1 MRRIGWAVVMAM
13 AAFGVVARDA
23 GPKPIDVAALAI
35 KHETFTLDN
44 GLRVVVHEDHSVP
57 LVAVNFWYHVGSR
70 NEKRGRTGFAH
81 LFEHFFF
88 NGSEHYPHGFREAMD
103 DLGANNRNGTTNTDR
118 TNFFEDV
125 PTSALERTLYLEAD
139 RMGFLAGNLSPEML
153 ERERGVV
160 QNEKRQGENQPYG
173 RVFSR
178 LVEQMYPYSHPYS
191 WSTIGSMDD
200 LNAASMDDIKD
211 WYASWY
217 GPNNAVLALAGD
229 ISVDEAKR
237 LVGKYFGGIA
247 PGQPVAKLKAW
258 VPALDADIRDAM
270 EDRVPQTRIVRA
282 WHVPQAGTHDLHALE
297 LYAGLLSG
305 SESSPLDKR
314 LVFGQQLATSIAAF
328 AWGSELS
335 GILMVQAD
343 VKPGVDPNAVERE
356 IDAVIAETLSQ
367 PIHAAD
373 LDRARTRYLA
383 DFARGIERLGG
394 FGGRADILAEHL
406 TQFDRA
412 DAYLDRLKDLNTIDA
427 DTVQRT
433 AKHWLG
439 RHHYTLTVTPFAEL
453 SATKDDLDRT
463 QLPALGT
470 PPDVRFPE
478 VQRATLANGLN
489 LVLMERHAAPLVNMV
504 LAVDAGVAA
513 DAPDA
518 RGTGRFAMDLLLKG
532 TTQRDAFALAD
543 ARDALGA
550 VISVNHGLDQSLLQ
564 LNALKPNL
572 TASIDL
578 FAEIAR
584 MPSFPADMIEVQRK
598 QQLAAIAQQMANP
611 MGMAQRAAAP
621 LLFGADH
628 PYAQAQGGLGDD
640 KVVQQLSRDALAHWH
655 QRWFVP
661 GNATLIVAG
670 DVTLDE
676 LKAQAE
682 RAFGDWSGAT
692 PPAKAMTAAQSSGTG
707 KVYLIDKPAAPQ
719 SLIFAAHVAA
729 NGARPDDLALETVMR
744 NFGGMATSRLNRNL
758 RLDKHWSYGT
768 MGGISGAR
776 GPRLFNVIAPVQT
789 DKTKEA
795 MIEVKREIDGV
806 AGARPLAGEELD
818 SILRSQVSRLPGRF
832 ETLDSLLMAGLDLV
846 NQGRDPRYYTDY
858 AAQLRQL
865 GGDALNAAATEVVK
879 PDQLTWIVV
888 GDLKQIEA
896 GVRELG
902 YGEVVRTDP
911 AR

>member
-1 MRRIGWAVVMAM
+1 MRIGWAVVMVM
-13 AAFGVVARDA
+13 AAFGVAAKDA

-35 KHETFTLDN
+35 EHETFTLDN

-70 NEKRGRTGFAH
+70 NEQRGRTGFAH

-139 RMGFLAGNLSPEML
+139 RMGFLAGNLSAEML

-173 RVFSR
+173 RSFDR
-178 LVEQMYPYSHPYS
+178 MVETMYPYSHPYS

-200 LNAASMDDIKD
+200 LNAATLDDIKR

-229 ISVDEAKR
+229 ISVAEAKR

-247 PGQPVAKLKAW
+247 PGQPIAKLKAW
-258 VPALDADIRDAM
+258 VPTLDADIREHM
-270 EDRVPQTRIVRA
+270 EDRVPQTRILRA
-282 WHVPQAGTHDLHALE
+282 WHIPQAGTRDLHALE

-305 SESSPLDKR
+305 SDSSPLDKR
-314 LVFGQQLATSIAAF
+314 LVFGQQLATSVAAF
-328 AWGSELS
+328 AWGQELS
-335 GILMVQAD
+335 GLLIVQAD
-343 VKPGVDPNAVERE
+343 VKPGVDPATVERE
-356 IDAVIAETLSQ
+356 IDAVIAETLAK
-367 PIHAAD
+367 PIGGAE

-412 DAYLDRLKDLNTIDA
+412 DAYLDRLKDLNAIDA
-427 DTVQRT
+427 GEVQRVAT
-433 AKHWLG
+433 QWLG
-439 RHHYTLTVTPFAEL
+439 RHHYTLTVAPFAEL
-453 SATKDDLDRT
+453 KAVTNDLDRT

-470 PPDVRFPE
+470 PPDVRFPD
-478 VQRATLANGLN
+478 VQRATLSNGLN

-532 TTQRDAFALAD
+532 TAKRDAFALAD

-572 TASIDL
+572 AASIDL

-584 MPSFPADMIEVQRK
+584 APSFPAEMIEVQRK
-598 QQLAAIAQQMANP
+598 QQLASIAQQRANP
-611 MGMAQRAAAP
+611 IGMAQRAAAP
-621 LLFGADH
+621 LLFGTDH
-628 PYAQAQGGLGDD
+628 SYGQAAGGFGDTA
-640 KVVQQLSRDALAHWH
+640 VVQSLSRDALAQWH
-655 QRWFVP
+655 ARWFVP
-661 GNATLIVAG
+661 GNATLVVAG
-670 DVTLDE
+670 DVTMDE

-682 RAFGDWSGAT
+682 RAFGDWSGSMPAAKSIGTAT
-692 PPAKAMTAAQSSGTG
+692 SSGTG
-707 KVYLIDKPAAPQ
+707 KVYLIDKPGAPQ
-719 SLIFAAHVAA
+719 SLIFAGHVAA

-768 MGGISGAR
+768 MGGLQAAR
-776 GPRLFNVIAPVQT
+776 GPRLFTVMAPVQT
-789 DKTKEA
+789 DKTMES
-795 MIEVKREIDGV
+795 MIEVKREIDGL

-832 ETLDSLLMAGLDLV
+832 ETLDSLLMAGLDIV
-846 NQGRDPRYYTDY
+846 NMGRDARYYTDY

-865 GGDALNAAATEVVK
+865 DGNALNAAATATVK
-879 PDQLTWIVV
+879 PQQLTWIVV

-902 YGEVVRTDP
+902 YGEVVMIDVP
-911 AR
+911 

>member
-1 MRRIGWAVVMAM
+1 MRRVMWAMVLGASAL
-13 AAFGVVARDA
+13 AAGAKEA
-23 GPKPIDVAALAI
+23 APKPIDVAALAI
-35 KHETFTLDN
+35 EHETFTLDN
-44 GLRVVVHEDHSVP
+44 GLRVVVHEDRSVP

-173 RVFSR
+173 RVFTR
-178 LVEQMYPYSHPYS
+178 VVEQMYPYSHPYS

-229 ISVDEAKR
+229 IDVDEAKH

-258 VPALDADIRDAM
+258 VPALDADLRDHM

-282 WHVPQAGTHDLHALE
+282 WHIPQAGTRDLHALE

-305 SESSPLDKR
+305 SDSSPLDKR
-314 LVFGQQLATSIAAF
+314 LVFGQQLATSVAAF

-343 VKPGVDPNAVERE
+343 VKPGIDPAAVERE
-356 IDAVIAETLSQ
+356 IEAVIAETLSQ
-367 PIHAAD
+367 PIDAAE
-373 LDRARTRYLA
+373 LDRARTRELA
-383 DFARGIERLGG
+383 TFARGIERLGG

-412 DAYLDRLKDLNTIDA
+412 DAYLDRLRDLNSIPAA
-427 DTVQRT
+427 DVQRI

-439 RHHYTLTVTPFAEL
+439 RHHYTLTVAPFADL
-453 SATKDDLDRT
+453 KAVKDDLDRT

-470 PPDVRFPE
+470 PPDVRFPD
-478 VQRATLANGLN
+478 VQRATLGNGLN
-489 LVLMERHAAPLVNMV
+489 LVLMERHAAPLVNLV

-532 TTQRDAFALAD
+532 TTRRDAFALAD

-572 TASIDL
+572 AASIDL
-578 FAEIAR
+578 FAEVAR
-584 MPSFPADMIEVQRK
+584 TPSFPADMVEVQRK
-598 QQLAAIAQQMANP
+598 QQLSTIAQQRANP

-621 LLFGADH
+621 LLFGAEH
-628 PYAQAQGGLGDD
+628 PYGQASGGFGDAA
-640 KVVQQLSRDALAHWH
+640 VVQGLSRDALAAWH

-661 GNATLIVAG
+661 GNATLVVAG
-670 DVTLDE
+670 DVTMEE
-676 LKAQAE
+676 LKALAE
-682 RAFGDWSGAT
+682 RAFGDWSGT
-692 PPAKAMTAAQSSGTG
+692 MPAAKSMRAAQSSGTG
-707 KVYLIDKPAAPQ
+707 KVYLIDKPGAPQ
-719 SLIFAAHVAA
+719 SLIFAGHVAA
-729 NGARPDDLALETVMR
+729 SGARPDDLALETVMR

-768 MGGISGAR
+768 MGGIGSAR

-789 DKTKEA
+789 DKTREA
-795 MIEVKREIDGV
+795 MLEVKREIEGV

-832 ETLDSLLMAGLDLV
+832 ETLDSLLIAGLDLI
-846 NQGRDPRYYTDY
+846 NLGRDARYYTEY
-858 AAQLRQL
+858 APQLRQL
-865 GGDALNAAATEVVK
+865 GGDTLNAAAADVVK
-879 PDQLTWIVV
+879 PERLTWIVV
-888 GDLKQIEA
+888 GDLKLIEA

-902 YGEVVRTDP
+902 FGEVMTIAAP
-911 AR
+911 

>member
-1 MRRIGWAVVMAM
+1 MRRVMLAVVLGACAL
-13 AAFGVVARDA
+13 AAAA
-23 GPKPIDVAALAI
+23 KEAAPKPIDVAALAI

-44 GLRVVVHEDHSVP
+44 GLRVVVHEDRSVP
-57 LVAVNFWYHVGSR
+57 LVAVNLWYHVGSR

-139 RMGFLAGNLSPEML
+139 RMGFLAGNLSAEML

-200 LNAASMDDIKD
+200 LDAATMDDIKD

-229 ISVDEAKR
+229 ISVDEAKQM
-237 LVGKYFGGIA
+237 VGKYFGGIA
-247 PGQPVAKLKAW
+247 PGQPMAKLKAW
-258 VPALDADIRDAM
+258 VPSLDADVRDHI

-282 WHVPQAGTHDLHALE
+282 WHVPQAGTRDLHALE

-314 LVFGQQLATSIAAF
+314 LVFGKQLATSVAAF
-328 AWGSELS
+328 AWGQELA
-335 GILMVQAD
+335 GLLLVQVD
-343 VKPGVDPNAVERE
+343 VKAGADPAEAERE
-356 IDAVIAETLSQ
+356 LDAVIAETLAQ
-367 PIHAAD
+367 PIDAAE

-412 DAYLDRLKDLNTIDA
+412 DAYLDRLKDLNTIAAA
-427 DTVQRT
+427 DVQRV

-439 RHHYTLTVTPFAEL
+439 RHHYTLTVAPFASL
-453 SATKDDLDRT
+453 KAAKDEIDRT

-470 PPDVRFPE
+470 PPEVRFPE
-478 VQRATLANGLN
+478 VQRARLANGLE
-489 LVLMERHAAPLVNMV
+489 LVLMERHSAPLVNMV

-513 DAPDA
+513 DAPTA

-532 TTQRDAFALAD
+532 TTKRDAFALAD

-550 VISVNHGLDQSLLQ
+550 VITATHGLDQSLLQ

-572 TASIDL
+572 AASIDL

-584 MPSFPADMIEVQRK
+584 APSFPADMVEVQRK
-598 QQLAAIAQQMANP
+598 QQLAAIAQQAANP

-621 LLFGADH
+621 LLFGAEH
-628 PYAQAQGGLGDD
+628 PYAQAPGGLGDAA
-640 KVVQQLSRDALAHWH
+640 VVQGLSRDALAQWH

-661 GNATLIVAG
+661 GNATLVVAG
-670 DVTLDE
+670 DVTMAE
-676 LKAQAE
+676 LKALAE
-682 RAFGDWSGAT
+682 RAFGDWSGAAAPT
-692 PPAKAMTAAQSSGTG
+692 KAIAAAQSSGSG
-707 KVYLIDKPAAPQ
+707 KVYLIDKPGAPQ
-719 SLIFAAHVAA
+719 SLIFAGHVAA

-768 MGGISGAR
+768 LGTINAAR

-795 MIEVKREIDGV
+795 MVEVKREIEGV
-806 AGARPLAGEELD
+806 AGARPLAGQELD

-832 ETLDSLLMAGLDLV
+832 ETLDSLLAAGLDLV
-846 NQGRDPRYYTDY
+846 NMGRDPGYYTEY
-858 AAQLRQL
+858 ATRLRRL
-865 GGDALNAAATEVVK
+865 DGPALNAAATAVVQ
-879 PDQLTWIVV
+879 PAQLTWIVV
-888 GDLKQIEA
+888 GDLRQIEA

-902 YGEVVRTDP
+902 YGEVVRID

>member
-1 MRRIGWAVVMAM
+1 MWAVVLGAGAL
-13 AAFGVVARDA
+13 AAGAKDA

-35 KHETFTLDN
+35 EHETFTLDN
-44 GLRVVVHEDHSVP
+44 GLRVVVLEDHSVP

-70 NEKRGRTGFAH
+70 NEQRGRTGFAH

-139 RMGFLAGNLSPEML
+139 RMGFLAGNLSAEML

-173 RVFSR
+173 RSFDRV
-178 LVEQMYPYSHPYS
+178 VETMYPYSHPYS

-200 LNAASMDDIKD
+200 LNAATLDDIKR

-229 ISVDEAKR
+229 ISVAEAKR

-247 PGQPVAKLKAW
+247 PGQPIAKLKAW
-258 VPALDADIRDAM
+258 VPTLDADIREHM
-270 EDRVPQTRIVRA
+270 EDRVPQTRILRA
-282 WHVPQAGTHDLHALE
+282 WHIPQAGTRELHALE

-305 SESSPLDKR
+305 SDSSPLDKR
-314 LVFGQQLATSIAAF
+314 LVFGQQLATSVAAF
-328 AWGSELS
+328 AWGQELS
-335 GILMVQAD
+335 GLLIVQAD
-343 VKPGVDPNAVERE
+343 VKPGVDPATVERE
-356 IDAVIAETLSQ
+356 IDAVIAETLAK
-367 PIHAAD
+367 PIGGAE

-412 DAYLDRLKDLNTIDA
+412 DAYLDRLKHLNAINA
-427 DTVQRT
+427 DEVQRV
-433 AKHWLG
+433 ARQWLG
-439 RHHYTLTVTPFAEL
+439 RHHYTLTVAPFAEL
-453 SATKDDLDRT
+453 KAVTNDLDRT

-470 PPDVRFPE
+470 PPDLRFPD
-478 VQRATLANGLN
+478 VQRATLSNGLN

-532 TTQRDAFALAD
+532 TTKRDAFALAD

-572 TASIDL
+572 AASIDL

-584 MPSFPADMIEVQRK
+584 APSFPADMIEVQRK
-598 QQLAAIAQQMANP
+598 QQLASIAQQRANP
-611 MGMAQRAAAP
+611 IGMAQRAAAP
-621 LLFGADH
+621 LLFGTDH
-628 PYAQAQGGLGDD
+628 PYGQAAGGFGDTA
-640 KVVQQLSRDALAHWH
+640 VVQGLSRDALAQWH
-655 QRWFVP
+655 TRWFVP
-661 GNATLIVAG
+661 GNATLVVAG
-670 DVTLDE
+670 DVTMDE
-676 LKAQAE
+676 LKAQAQ
-682 RAFGDWSGAT
+682 RAFGDWSGSMPAAKSIGTAT
-692 PPAKAMTAAQSSGTG
+692 SSGTG
-707 KVYLIDKPAAPQ
+707 KVYLIDKPGAPQ
-719 SLIFAAHVAA
+719 SLIYAAHVAA

-768 MGGISGAR
+768 MGGLQAAR
-776 GPRLFNVIAPVQT
+776 GPRLFNVFAPVQT
-789 DKTKEA
+789 DKTKES
-795 MIEVKREIDGV
+795 MIEVKREIDGL

-832 ETLDSLLMAGLDLV
+832 ETLDSLLMAGLDVV
-846 NQGRDPRYYTDY
+846 NMGRDARYYTDY

-865 GGDALNAAATEVVK
+865 DGNALNAAATATVK
-879 PDQLTWIVV
+879 PQQLTWIVV

-902 YGEVVRTDP
+902 YGEVVKIDVP
-911 AR
+911 

>member
-1 MRRIGWAVVMAM
+1 MRRMGWAVVLAM
-13 AAFGVVARDA
+13 AALGVAAKDA

-35 KHETFTLDN
+35 EHETFTLDN

-139 RMGFLAGNLSPEML
+139 RMGFLAGNLGAEML

-173 RVFSR
+173 RVFTR
-178 LVEQMYPYSHPYS
+178 MVEQMYPYSHPYS

-200 LNAASMDDIKD
+200 LNAASLDDIKA
-211 WYASWY
+211 WYGAWY

-229 ISVDEAKR
+229 ITVDQAKQ

-258 VPALDADIRDAM
+258 VPALDTDIRDTM

-282 WHVPQAGTHDLHALE
+282 WHVPQSGTRDLHALE

-314 LVFGQQLATSIAAF
+314 LVFGKQLATSVAAF

-343 VKPGVDPNAVERE
+343 VKPGVDPHEVERE
-356 IDAVIAETLSQ
+356 IDAVIADTLSQ
-367 PIHAAD
+367 PIDAAG
-373 LDRARTRYLA
+373 LDRARSRYLA

-412 DAYLDRLKDLNTIDA
+412 DAYLDRLKDLNAIDA
-427 DTVQRT
+427 AEVQRI

-439 RHHYTLTVTPFAEL
+439 RHHYTLTVAPFADL
-453 SATKDDLDRT
+453 KAVKNDLDRT

-470 PPDVRFPE
+470 PPDVHFPE

-489 LVLMERHAAPLVNMV
+489 LMLMERHAAPLVNMV

-513 DAPDA
+513 DAADA

-532 TTQRDAFALAD
+532 TTRRDAFALAD

-550 VISVNHGLDQSLLQ
+550 VITATHGLDQSLLQ

-572 TASIDL
+572 SASIDL
-578 FAEIAR
+578 FAEVAR
-584 MPSFPADMIEVQRK
+584 TPSFPADMIEVQRK
-598 QQLAAIAQQMANP
+598 QQLAAIAQQRANP
-611 MGMAQRAAAP
+611 IGMAQRAAAP
-621 LLFGADH
+621 LLFGATH

-640 KVVQQLSRDALAHWH
+640 RVVQHLSRDALAQWH

-682 RAFGDWSGAT
+682 RAFGSWRGAM
-692 PPAKAMTAAQSSGTG
+692 PPAKTMAAAQTSGTG
-707 KVYLIDKPAAPQ
+707 KVHLIDKPDAPQ

-768 MGGISGAR
+768 LGGLNAAR
-776 GPRLFNVIAPVQT
+776 GPRLFNVIAPVPT
-789 DKTKEA
+789 DKTREA

-806 AGARPLAGEELD
+806 AGARPLAGDELD

-846 NQGRDPRYYTDY
+846 NMGRDARYYTDY

-865 GGDALNAAATEVVK
+865 GGDALNAAANAAVK

-902 YGEVVRTDP
+902 YGEVVKIDAP
-911 AR
+911 